1 MGLSSA
7 ADLTGVLVAEKY
19 ELLRLIGRGG
29 MGAVYEARNT
39 STLKRCAVKLLL
51 TPELAG
57 DAEVVKRFFREA
69 KASGMIESEHVVAA
83 FDSGI
88 DAAEHVYYVMECLQ
102 GEDLEQTLTRLG
114 LLSPAAAIKIILQ
127 AATGLA
133 SAHALGIVH
142 RDVKP
147 ANLFLALM
155 PDGEVKVKIL
165 DFGVAKVK
173 MEVFNESTKSLT
185 VNGSLLGTPLYMSPE
200 QLRRASAID
209 EASDVWSLG
218 VVLFECLT
226 GELPWG
232 NCDGIGELVTAILT
246 LRLPLVQDL
255 APWVRPELADIAQRA
270 LSRDPAERLRSATE
284 LREGL
289 LKLVQGDPRLHLRE
303 IMEPDDQERRA
314 RAPRVSLPDTVMVG
328 PTPHS
333 GTPVSATLTPAP
345 RPRRAASLPM
355 GVAAL
360 AVATAATWLL
370 ASGHEPPPAARSSDN
385 PVNPPSS
392 AAAATVATIEAAP
405 APPPDAPQFFL
416 EISPADGAQVTVDG
430 AATALDAGRIEL
442 HGPIGSVHAVKVT
455 YGHVTREQPITLTAD
470 GPMPSRISLAA
481 PSRSRKPA
489 HAPAHATGATPVP
502 SAATSAPPPPSSA
515 SSAPSGLSTV
525 FE

>member
-1 MGLSSA
+1 M
-7 ADLTGVLVAEKY
+7 VAEKY

-29 MGAVYEARNT
+29 MGAVYEARNI

-88 DAAEHVYYVMECLQ
+88 DAAERVYYVMECLQ

-114 LLSPAAAIKIILQ
+114 LLSPLAAMKIILQ

-147 ANLFLALM
+147 ANLFLSVT
-155 PDGEVKVKIL
+155 PGGEVKVKIL

-173 MEVFNESTKSLT
+173 MEVFNESTNSLT

-246 LRLPLVQDL
+246 LRLPLIQEL
-255 APWVRPELADIAQRA
+255 APWVRPELAEIAQRT
-270 LSRDPAERLRSATE
+270 LSRDPSARLRNATE
-284 LREGL
+284 LRDGL
-289 LKLVQGDPRLHLRE
+289 LALVGGDSRLFLHE
-303 IMEPDDQERRA
+303 IVEPDETERREL
-314 RAPRVSLPDTVMVG
+314 APRVSLPDTILSG

-333 GTPVSATLTPAP
+333 GSPLSATLAPAAP
-345 RPRRAASLPM
+345 PRRSKVLPATAAVVSI
-355 GVAAL
+355 AA
-360 AVATAATWLL
+360 AATWLITSRHEAPTVARGADGGISSAIPVSAAPVRTL
-370 ASGHEPPPAARSSDN
+370 EPAPSLPSESLRYWLEVGPAGARVSVDQAATEPQSGRVAIEGAVGSRHRVRVTHGGLTREEEVVLTRQGLVPSKIVVAPAAASAKSGRAAPPEPPK
-385 PVNPPSS
+385 
-392 AAAATVATIEAAP
+392 AAAATPATAAP
-405 APPPDAPQFFL
+405 
-416 EISPADGAQVTVDG
+416 
-430 AATALDAGRIEL
+430 
-442 HGPIGSVHAVKVT
+442 
-455 YGHVTREQPITLTAD
+455 
-470 GPMPSRISLAA
+470 
-481 PSRSRKPA
+481 
-489 HAPAHATGATPVP
+489 
-502 SAATSAPPPPSSA
+502 
-515 SSAPSGLSTV
+515 APSGLSTV